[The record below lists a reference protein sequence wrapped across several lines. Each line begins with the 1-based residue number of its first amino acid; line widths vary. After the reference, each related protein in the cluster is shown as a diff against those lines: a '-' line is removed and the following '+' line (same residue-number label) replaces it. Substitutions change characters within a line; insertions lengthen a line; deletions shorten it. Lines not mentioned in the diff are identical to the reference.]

1 MSRYVLDA
9 PAVLAVLQNEP
20 GKESVE
26 AVLDV
31 ALIGRVNFTE
41 VLVTLVNKGSSL
53 VDAIKAVESLELETI
68 ERDKEQSETNAELR
82 PVTKHLGLS
91 LGDRACLAL
100 AIQQHATAI
109 TADQNWLQLDVCQI
123 ESIR

>member
-9 PAVLAVLQNEP
+9 SAVLAVLQNEP
-20 GKESVE
+20 GKERVE

-31 ALIGRVNFTE
+31 ASIGRVNLTE

-53 VDAIKAVESLELETI
+53 VDAIMAVESLELETI
-68 ERDKEQSETNAELR
+68 ELDKEQSETNAKLR

-100 AIQQHATAI
+100 AIQENATAI
-109 TADQNWLQLDVCQI
+109 TADQNWLNLNVCQI